1 MTAKITPNTRLTT
14 AKVPSDSVIVVIRI
28 EGPAFFISFQII
40 SVPIIRP
47 KTHSS
52 TLSETS
58 NQVESST
65 EPFSRFS
72 ACGPMHIPAISQPR
86 IEGSLRLEIS
96 FPATNAMAMATASRN
111 RPVTKSIVERSSP
124 LYL

>member
-14 AKVPSDSVIVVIRI
+14 AKVPSDSVIVVIRVK
-28 EGPAFFISFQII
+28 GPAFSISFQII

-86 IEGSLRLEIS
+86 IEGSLEIS
-96 FPATNAMAMATASRN
+96 FPATNAMAMATASRAISV
-111 RPVTKSIVERSSP
+111 RKSIVERSSP